1 LTDDPKTTG
10 ATNPA
15 ATRLRLRHFS
25 KSLPMSLLRAR
36 ESVMR
41 HFRKSLREFGV
52 TEQQWRVLRA
62 LSTMPQM
69 EVAELARSTFL
80 LGPSLSR
87 ILVDLAE
94 RGLILREPD
103 PADLR
108 RWMISL
114 SSSGASLIDNVTPV
128 SEAIYREISQRF
140 GEDKLGQLQSL
151 LAELEDAMAGIGGDA
166 PDAAAD

>member
-1 LTDDPKTTG
+1 LTDDKTIG
-10 ATNPA
+10 ATNSA

-69 EVAELARSTFL
+69 EVAELARATFL

-87 ILVDLAE
+87 ILADLDQ
-94 RGLILREPD
+94 RDLILREAD
-103 PADLR
+103 PNDLR
-108 RWMISL
+108 RGMISL
-114 SSSGASLIDNVTPV
+114 STSGAALIDNVTPV

-151 LAELEDAMAGIGGDA
+151 LAELEQAMTGIGNDTPDA
-166 PDAAAD
+166 PAG

>member
-1 LTDDPKTTG
+1 MTDNKTIG
-10 ATNPA
+10 ATSPA

-62 LSTMPQM
+62 LSTKPQM
-69 EVAELARSTFL
+69 EVAELARATFL

-87 ILVDLAE
+87 ILVDLDQ

-114 SSSGASLIDNVTPV
+114 SPSGTELIDTVTPV

-140 GEDKLGQLQSL
+140 GEDRLGQLQDL
-151 LAELEDAMAGIGGDA
+151 LAELEEAMAGIGNDGPDA
-166 PDAAAD
+166 PAD

>member
-1 LTDDPKTTG
+1 LTDTKTIG
-10 ATNPA
+10 ATSPA

-62 LSTMPQM
+62 LSTKPQM
-69 EVAELARSTFL
+69 EVAELARATFL

-87 ILVDLAE
+87 ILVDLDQ

-114 SSSGASLIDNVTPV
+114 SPSGTELIDTVTPV

-140 GEDKLGQLQSL
+140 GEDKLGQLQDL
-151 LAELEDAMAGIGGDA
+151 LAELEEAMAGIGNGGPNA
-166 PDAAAD
+166 PVG

>member
-1 LTDDPKTTG
+1 MTDDPKTTA

-69 EVAELARSTFL
+69 EVAELARATFL

-87 ILVDLAE
+87 ILADLDQ
-94 RGLILREPD
+94 RKLIVRTAD

-114 SSSGASLIDNVTPV
+114 NPAGTALIDTVTPV

-140 GEDKLGQLQSL
+140 GADKLADLQSL
-151 LAELEDAMAGIGGDA
+151 LAELEQAMVGIGSDTPDA
-166 PDAAAD
+166 PTD

>member
-1 LTDDPKTTG
+1 MTDDKTIG
-10 ATNPA
+10 AANSA

-69 EVAELARSTFL
+69 EVAELARATFL

-87 ILVDLAE
+87 ILADLDQ
-94 RGLILREPD
+94 RNLILREAD
-103 PADLR
+103 PNDLR
-108 RWMISL
+108 RGMISL
-114 SSSGASLIDNVTPV
+114 SAAGAALIDNVTPV

-151 LAELEDAMAGIGGDA
+151 LAELEEAMAGIGGNA
-166 PDAAAD
+166 PDAPAD

>member
-1 LTDDPKTTG
+1 MTDTKTIG
-10 ATNPA
+10 ATSQA

-62 LSTMPQM
+62 LSTKPQM
-69 EVAELARSTFL
+69 EVAELARATFL

-87 ILVDLAE
+87 ILVDLDQ

-114 SSSGASLIDNVTPV
+114 SASGTELIDTVTPV

-140 GEDKLGQLQSL
+140 GEDKLGQLQDL
-151 LAELEDAMAGIGGDA
+151 LAELEEAMAGIGNGGPNA
-166 PDAAAD
+166 PVD

>member
-1 LTDDPKTTG
+1 
-10 ATNPA
+10 
-15 ATRLRLRHFS
+15 
-25 KSLPMSLLRAR
+25 MSLLRAR

-62 LSTMPQM
+62 LSTKPQM
-69 EVAELARSTFL
+69 EVAELARATFL

-87 ILVDLAE
+87 ILVDLDQ
-94 RGLILREPD
+94 RGLIRREPD

-114 SSSGASLIDNVTPV
+114 SPSGTELIDTVTPV

-140 GEDKLGQLQSL
+140 GEDRLGQLQDL
-151 LAELEDAMAGIGGDA
+151 LAELEEAMAGIGNDGPDA
-166 PDAAAD
+166 PAD

>member
-1 LTDDPKTTG
+1 MTDNKTIG
-10 ATNPA
+10 ATSPA

-62 LSTMPQM
+62 LSTKPQM
-69 EVAELARSTFL
+69 EVAELARATFL

-87 ILVDLAE
+87 ILVDLDQ
-94 RGLILREPD
+94 RSLILREPD

-114 SSSGASLIDNVTPV
+114 SPSGTELIDNVTPV

-140 GEDKLGQLQSL
+140 GEDRLGQLQDL
-151 LAELEDAMAGIGGDA
+151 LAELEEAMAGIGNDGPDA
-166 PDAAAD
+166 PAD

>member
-1 LTDDPKTTG
+1 LTDNKTIG
-10 ATNPA
+10 ASSPA

-62 LSTMPQM
+62 LSTKPQM
-69 EVAELARSTFL
+69 EVAELARATFL

-87 ILVDLAE
+87 ILVDLDQ
-94 RGLILREPD
+94 RSLILREPD

-114 SSSGASLIDNVTPV
+114 SPSGTELIDNVTPV

-140 GEDKLGQLQSL
+140 GEDRLGQLQDL
-151 LAELEDAMAGIGGDA
+151 LAELEEAMAGIGNDGPDA
-166 PDAAAD
+166 PAD

>member
-1 LTDDPKTTG
+1 
-10 ATNPA
+10 
-15 ATRLRLRHFS
+15 
-25 KSLPMSLLRAR
+25 MSLLRAR

-69 EVAELARSTFL
+69 EVAELARATFL

-87 ILVDLAE
+87 ILADLDH
-94 RGLILREPD
+94 RDLILRAAD
-103 PADLR
+103 PNDLR
-108 RWMISL
+108 RGMISL
-114 SSSGASLIDNVTPV
+114 STAGAALIDNVTPV

-151 LAELEDAMAGIGGDA
+151 LAELEEAMTGVGDNV
-166 PDAAAD
+166 PDMPAD

>member
-1 LTDDPKTTG
+1 MTDNKTIG
-10 ATNPA
+10 ATSPA

-52 TEQQWRVLRA
+52 TEQQWRVLRG
-62 LSTMPQM
+62 LSTKPQM
-69 EVAELARSTFL
+69 EVAELARATFL

-87 ILVDLAE
+87 ILVDLDQ

-114 SSSGASLIDNVTPV
+114 SPSGTELIDTVTPV

-140 GEDKLGQLQSL
+140 GEDKLGQLQDL
-151 LAELEDAMAGIGGDA
+151 LAELEEAMAGIGNGGPNA
-166 PDAAAD
+166 PVD

>member
-1 LTDDPKTTG
+1 LTDDSKTMG
-10 ATNPA
+10 ATGPA

-69 EVAELARSTFL
+69 EVAELARATFL

-87 ILVDLAE
+87 ILADLDQ
-94 RGLILREPD
+94 RGLILREAD

-114 SSSGASLIDNVTPV
+114 SPAGTALIDTVTPV

-140 GEDKLGQLQSL
+140 GADKLAELQSL
-151 LAELEDAMAGIGGDA
+151 LAELEQAMVGTDTPDA
-166 PDAAAD
+166 PAD

>member
-1 LTDDPKTTG
+1 LTDNKTIG
-10 ATNPA
+10 ATSPA

-52 TEQQWRVLRA
+52 TEQQWRVLRG
-62 LSTMPQM
+62 LSTKPQM
-69 EVAELARSTFL
+69 EVAELARATFL

-87 ILVDLAE
+87 ILVDLDQ

-114 SSSGASLIDNVTPV
+114 SPSGTELIDTVTPV

-140 GEDKLGQLQSL
+140 GEDKLGQLQDL
-151 LAELEDAMAGIGGDA
+151 LAELEEAMAGLGNDGPGA
-166 PDAAAD
+166 LAD

>member
-1 LTDDPKTTG
+1 
-10 ATNPA
+10 
-15 ATRLRLRHFS
+15 
-25 KSLPMSLLRAR
+25 MSLLRAR

-62 LSTMPQM
+62 LSTKPQM
-69 EVAELARSTFL
+69 EVAELARATFL

-87 ILVDLAE
+87 ILVDLDQ

-114 SSSGASLIDNVTPV
+114 SPSGVTLIDTVTPV

-140 GEDKLGQLQSL
+140 GEDKLGQLQDL
-151 LAELEDAMAGIGGDA
+151 LAELEEAMAGIGSDG
-166 PDAAAD
+166 PDMPSD

>member
-1 LTDDPKTTG
+1 LTDNKTIG
-10 ATNPA
+10 ATSPA

-62 LSTMPQM
+62 LSTKPQM
-69 EVAELARSTFL
+69 EVAELARATFL

-87 ILVDLAE
+87 ILVDLDQ

-114 SSSGASLIDNVTPV
+114 SPSGSALIDNVTPV

-140 GEDKLGQLQSL
+140 GEDRLSQLQDL
-151 LAELEDAMAGIGGDA
+151 LAELEEAMAGLGNDGPDA
-166 PDAAAD
+166 PAD

>member
-1 LTDDPKTTG
+1 MTDNKTIG
-10 ATNPA
+10 ATSSA

-62 LSTMPQM
+62 LSTKPQM
-69 EVAELARSTFL
+69 EVAELARATFL

-87 ILVDLAE
+87 ILVDLDQ

-114 SSSGASLIDNVTPV
+114 SPSGSTLIDNVTPV

-140 GEDKLGQLQSL
+140 GEDKLGQLQDL
-151 LAELEDAMAGIGGDA
+151 LAELEEAMAGLGNDGPGA
-166 PDAAAD
+166 PAD

>member
-1 LTDDPKTTG
+1 MTDTKTIG
-10 ATNPA
+10 ATSQA

-62 LSTMPQM
+62 LSTKPQM
-69 EVAELARSTFL
+69 EVAELARATFL

-87 ILVDLAE
+87 ILVDLDQRA
-94 RGLILREPD
+94 LILREPD

-114 SSSGASLIDNVTPV
+114 SASGTELIDTVTPV

-140 GEDKLGQLQSL
+140 GEDKLGQLQDL
-151 LAELEDAMAGIGGDA
+151 LAELEEAMAGLGNDGPGA
-166 PDAAAD
+166 PAD

>member
-1 LTDDPKTTG
+1 MTDTKTIG
-10 ATNPA
+10 ATSPA

-52 TEQQWRVLRA
+52 TEQQWRVLRG
-62 LSTMPQM
+62 LSTKPQM
-69 EVAELARSTFL
+69 EVAELARATFL

-87 ILVDLAE
+87 ILVDLDQ

-114 SSSGASLIDNVTPV
+114 SPSGTELIDTVTPV

-140 GEDKLGQLQSL
+140 GEDKLGQLQDL
-151 LAELEDAMAGIGGDA
+151 LAELEEAMAGIGNGGPNA
-166 PDAAAD
+166 PVD

>member
-1 LTDDPKTTG
+1 MTDTKTIG
-10 ATNPA
+10 ATSPA
-15 ATRLRLRHFS
+15 ATRVRLRHFS

-62 LSTMPQM
+62 LSTKPQM
-69 EVAELARSTFL
+69 EVAELARATFL

-87 ILVDLAE
+87 ILVDLDQ

-114 SSSGASLIDNVTPV
+114 SPSGTELIDTVTPV

-140 GEDKLGQLQSL
+140 GEDKLGQLQDL
-151 LAELEDAMAGIGGDA
+151 LAELEEAMAGIGNGGPNA
-166 PDAAAD
+166 PVD

>member
-1 LTDDPKTTG
+1 MTDNKTIG
-10 ATNPA
+10 ATSSA

-62 LSTMPQM
+62 LSTKPQM
-69 EVAELARSTFL
+69 EVAELARATFL

-87 ILVDLAE
+87 ILVDLDQ

-114 SSSGASLIDNVTPV
+114 SPSGTELIDNVTPV

-140 GEDKLGQLQSL
+140 GEDKLGQLQDL
-151 LAELEDAMAGIGGDA
+151 LAELEEAMAGLGNDGPGA
-166 PDAAAD
+166 PAD

>member
-1 LTDDPKTTG
+1 
-10 ATNPA
+10 
-15 ATRLRLRHFS
+15 
-25 KSLPMSLLRAR
+25 
-36 ESVMR
+36 MR

-87 ILVDLAE
+87 ILVDLDQ
-94 RGLILREPD
+94 RGLIQREPD

-114 SSSGASLIDNVTPV
+114 SPSGSALIDNVTPV
-128 SEAIYREISQRF
+128 SEAIYREISLRF

-151 LAELEDAMAGIGGDA
+151 LAELEQAMAGVGGDT
-166 PDAAAD
+166 PDAPAD

>member
-1 LTDDPKTTG
+1 
-10 ATNPA
+10 
-15 ATRLRLRHFS
+15 
-25 KSLPMSLLRAR
+25 MSLLRAR

-62 LSTMPQM
+62 LSTKPQM
-69 EVAELARSTFL
+69 EVAELARATFL

-87 ILVDLAE
+87 ILVDLDQ

-114 SSSGASLIDNVTPV
+114 SPSGSALIDNVTPV

-140 GEDKLGQLQSL
+140 GEDRLSQLQDL
-151 LAELEDAMAGIGGDA
+151 LAELEEAMAGLGNDGPDA
-166 PDAAAD
+166 PAD

>member
-1 LTDDPKTTG
+1 MTNNKTTG
-10 ATNPA
+10 ATTPA

-62 LSTMPQM
+62 LSTKPQM
-69 EVAELARSTFL
+69 EVAELARATFL

-87 ILVDLAE
+87 ILVDLDQRA
-94 RGLILREPD
+94 LILREPD

-114 SSSGASLIDNVTPV
+114 SPSGTELIDTVTPV

-140 GEDKLGQLQSL
+140 GEDKLGQLQDL
-151 LAELEDAMAGIGGDA
+151 LAELEEAMAGIGNGGPNA
-166 PDAAAD
+166 PVD

>member
-1 LTDDPKTTG
+1 MTDTKTIG
-10 ATNPA
+10 ATSQA

-62 LSTMPQM
+62 LSTKPQM
-69 EVAELARSTFL
+69 EVAELARATFL

-87 ILVDLAE
+87 ILVDLDQ

-114 SSSGASLIDNVTPV
+114 SPSGTELIDTVTPV

-140 GEDKLGQLQSL
+140 GEDKLGQLQDL
-151 LAELEDAMAGIGGDA
+151 LTELEEAMAGIGNGGRNA
-166 PDAAAD
+166 PVD

>member
-1 LTDDPKTTG
+1 MTDNKTIG
-10 ATNPA
+10 ATSPA

-62 LSTMPQM
+62 LSTKPQM
-69 EVAELARSTFL
+69 EVAELARATFL

-87 ILVDLAE
+87 ILVDLDQ

-114 SSSGASLIDNVTPV
+114 SASGSALIDNVTPV

-140 GEDKLGQLQSL
+140 GEDRLGQLQDL
-151 LAELEDAMAGIGGDA
+151 LAELEEAMAGLGNEGLDA
-166 PDAAAD
+166 PAD

>member
-1 LTDDPKTTG
+1 MTDTKTIG
-10 ATNPA
+10 ATSPA

-62 LSTMPQM
+62 LSTKPQM
-69 EVAELARSTFL
+69 EVAELARATFL

-87 ILVDLAE
+87 ILVDLDQ

-114 SSSGASLIDNVTPV
+114 SPSGTELIDTVTPV

-140 GEDKLGQLQSL
+140 GEDKLGQLQDL
-151 LAELEDAMAGIGGDA
+151 LAELEEAMAGIGNGGPNA
-166 PDAAAD
+166 PVD

>member
-1 LTDDPKTTG
+1 LTDTKTIG
-10 ATNPA
+10 ATSQA

-62 LSTMPQM
+62 LSTKPQM
-69 EVAELARSTFL
+69 EVAELARATFL

-87 ILVDLAE
+87 ILVDLDQ

-114 SSSGASLIDNVTPV
+114 SPSGTELIDTVTPV

-140 GEDKLGQLQSL
+140 GEDKLGQLQDL
-151 LAELEDAMAGIGGDA
+151 LAELEEAMAGIGNGGPNA
-166 PDAAAD
+166 PVD

>member
-1 LTDDPKTTG
+1 MTDTKTIG
-10 ATNPA
+10 ATSQA

-62 LSTMPQM
+62 LSTKPQM
-69 EVAELARSTFL
+69 EVAELARATFL

-87 ILVDLAE
+87 ILVDLDQ

-114 SSSGASLIDNVTPV
+114 SPSGTELIDTVTPV

-140 GEDKLGQLQSL
+140 GEDKLGQLQDL
-151 LAELEDAMAGIGGDA
+151 LAELEEAMAGIGNGGPNA
-166 PDAAAD
+166 PVD

>member
-1 LTDDPKTTG
+1 LTDNKTIG
-10 ATNPA
+10 ATSSA

-62 LSTMPQM
+62 LSTKPQM
-69 EVAELARSTFL
+69 EVAELARATFL

-87 ILVDLAE
+87 ILVDLDQ

-114 SSSGASLIDNVTPV
+114 SPSGTELIDNVTPV

-140 GEDKLGQLQSL
+140 GEDKLGQLQDL
-151 LAELEDAMAGIGGDA
+151 LAELEEAMAGLGNDGPGA
-166 PDAAAD
+166 PAD

>member
-1 LTDDPKTTG
+1 MTDNKTIG
-10 ATNPA
+10 ATSPA

-62 LSTMPQM
+62 LSTKPQM
-69 EVAELARSTFL
+69 EVAELARATFL

-87 ILVDLAE
+87 ILVDLDQ

-114 SSSGASLIDNVTPV
+114 SPSGSALIDNVTPV

-140 GEDKLGQLQSL
+140 GEDRLSQLQDL
-151 LAELEDAMAGIGGDA
+151 LAELEEAMAGLGNDGPDA
-166 PDAAAD
+166 PAD

>member
-1 LTDDPKTTG
+1 LTDTKTIG
-10 ATNPA
+10 ATSPA

-62 LSTMPQM
+62 LSTKPQM
-69 EVAELARSTFL
+69 EVAELARATFL

-87 ILVDLAE
+87 ILVDLDQ

-114 SSSGASLIDNVTPV
+114 SPSGTELIDTVTPV

-140 GEDKLGQLQSL
+140 GEDKLGQLQDL
-151 LAELEDAMAGIGGDA
+151 LAELEEAMAGIGNGGPNA
-166 PDAAAD
+166 PVD

>member
-1 LTDDPKTTG
+1 MTDDKTIG
-10 ATNPA
+10 ATSPA

-62 LSTMPQM
+62 LSTKPQM
-69 EVAELARSTFL
+69 EVAELARATFL

-87 ILVDLAE
+87 ILVDLDQ

-114 SSSGASLIDNVTPV
+114 SPSGTELIDTVTPV

-140 GEDKLGQLQSL
+140 GEDKLGQLQDL
-151 LAELEDAMAGIGGDA
+151 LAELEEAMAGLGNDGPGAPGD
-166 PDAAAD
+166 

>member
-69 EVAELARSTFL
+69 EVAELARATFL

-87 ILVDLAE
+87 ILVDLDQ
-94 RGLILREPD
+94 RGLVLRQAD
-103 PADLR
+103 PNDLR
-108 RWMISL
+108 RGMISL
-114 SSSGASLIDNVTPV
+114 SASGTALIDNVTPV

-140 GEDKLGQLQSL
+140 GEDKLGQLQNL
-151 LAELEDAMAGIGGDA
+151 LAELEQTMAGIGNDA
-166 PDAAAD
+166 PDAPAG

>member
-1 LTDDPKTTG
+1 MTDTKTIG
-10 ATNPA
+10 ATSPA

-52 TEQQWRVLRA
+52 TEQQWRVLRG
-62 LSTMPQM
+62 LSTKPQM
-69 EVAELARSTFL
+69 EVAELARATFL

-87 ILVDLAE
+87 ILVDLDQ

-114 SSSGASLIDNVTPV
+114 SPSGTELIDTVTPV

-140 GEDKLGQLQSL
+140 GEDKLGQLQDL
-151 LAELEDAMAGIGGDA
+151 LAELEEAMAGVGSDG
-166 PDAAAD
+166 PDMPYD